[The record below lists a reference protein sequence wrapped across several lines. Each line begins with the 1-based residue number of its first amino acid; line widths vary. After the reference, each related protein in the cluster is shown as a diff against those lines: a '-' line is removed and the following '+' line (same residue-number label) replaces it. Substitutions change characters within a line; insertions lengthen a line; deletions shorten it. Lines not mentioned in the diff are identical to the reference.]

1 MHKVASAVAAAVDIP
16 LLHIVN
22 PTGEAIRAHDLRR
35 VGLLATRYTM
45 EDPFYR
51 DLLAE
56 RFGIEAIVPEEPAR
70 IRVHDIIYEEL
81 CRGRVVESS
90 RKDYLRIIDELA
102 ARGAEGIILACTEI
116 GMLIGQADTEIPLF
130 DTTVLHA
137 QAAVTWAIDGPVA
150 PGAST

>member
-1 MHKVASAVAAAVDIP
+1 M
-16 LLHIVN
+16 N
-22 PTGEAIRAHDLRR
+22 LRR

-70 IRVHDIIYEEL
+70 IRVHDIICEEL
-81 CRGRVVESS
+81 CRVAWSRSS

-102 ARGAEGIILACTEI
+102 ARGAEGIVTSLH
-116 GMLIGQADTEIPLF
+116 GDRNADRPGRHRNPALRY
-130 DTTVLHA
+130 DCPARA
-137 QAAVTWAIDGPVA
+137 QAAVTWAIDGPGCAGSEHMIKVREIDHVVLCA
-150 PGAST
+150 